1 MKEIKDFLMKY
12 RGAIIGALMAILI
25 LCTGF
30 YKLMIGIIL
39 IAIGIYVGN
48 YIQINKDDVKD
59 KLKNF
64 IDRL

>member
-1 MKEIKDFLMKY
+1 MKVKCTD
-12 RGAIIGALMAILI
+12 
-25 LCTGF
+25 TGF

>member
-1 MKEIKDFLMKY
+1 
-12 RGAIIGALMAILI
+12 
-25 LCTGF
+25 
-30 YKLMIGIIL
+30 MIGIIL